1 MANLR
6 DIRNRIDSVENTKQV
21 TRAMKMVAAAKLRR
35 AQERIF
41 DTRPYAYKIREL
53 IEHLKG
59 ELDPTDHPFFEAP
72 EGATGTL
79 IIVITADRGLCGG
92 FNSNVIN
99 TAESLIEDEYPSAH
113 QDDDLFLLVIGEKG
127 DTHFR
132 KRDYRLV
139 GNYEGVFDDLRFGV
153 ARRIVQDAVEGFE
166 RGIWGEV
173 RLVYNEFENTIT
185 QNQIVEPLLP
195 IPEEHF
201 ETPVMEDEGNFVEL
215 SKNGRA
221 IDYLFEPDTRT
232 LLDELVPRFLYYQV
246 WRALLE
252 SNAAEQGA
260 RMVAMDNATENAEEM
275 IEDLTL
281 EYNRARQNA
290 ITMELLDIA
299 SGAEALDESS

>member
-41 DTRPYAYKIREL
+41 QARPYAYKVREL
-53 IEHLKG
+53 TNHLKR
-59 ELDPTDHPFFEAP
+59 ELDPTAHSFFEAP
-72 EGATGTL
+72 EEATGVL
-79 IIVITADRGLCGG
+79 VIVVAADRGLCGS
-92 FNSNVIN
+92 FNSDVFK
-99 TAESLIEDEYPSAH
+99 TAENLIETSYAQERRN
-113 QDDDLFLLVIGEKG
+113 DDLFLLCVGEKAHK
-127 DTHFR
+127 HFQ

-139 GNYEGVFDDLRFGV
+139 GDYQGIFDDLNFNV
-153 ARRIVQDAVEGFE
+153 ARQVVQDAVEGFE

-173 RLVYNEFENTIT
+173 TLVYNEFKNTIV

-195 IPEEHF
+195 IPEERF
-201 ETPVMEDEGNFVEL
+201 ETPVMQEEANVFHLPE
-215 SKNGRA
+215 NGQA
-221 IDYLFEPDTRT
+221 VDYIFEPDARG
-232 LLDELVPRFLYYQV
+232 LLDELVPRFLYYQM

-260 RMVAMDNATENAEEM
+260 RMVAMDNATTNAEEL

-281 EYNRARQNA
+281 EYNRARQSA
-290 ITMELLDIA
+290 ITRELLDIT
-299 SGAEALDESS
+299 SGAEALEESE

>member
-53 IEHLKG
+53 LEHLKG
-59 ELDPTDHPFFEAP
+59 ELDPTVHPLFGAP
-72 EGATGTL
+72 EEAAGTL
-79 IIVITADRGLCGG
+79 IVVVTADRGLCGA
-92 FNSNVIN
+92 FNSNVISR
-99 TAESLIEDEYPSAH
+99 AEEAIEATQAAAAEG
-113 QDDDLFLLVIGEKG
+113 DDLYLLCVGEKG
-127 DTHFR
+127 HKHFQ

-139 GNYEGVFDDLRFGV
+139 GDYRGVFDELTF
-153 ARRIVQDAVEGFE
+153 ARAKQVVQDAVEGFE

-173 RLVYNEFENTIT
+173 KLVYNEFKNTIT
-185 QNQIVEPLLP
+185 QNRIVEPLLP
-195 IPEEHF
+195 ISEERF
-201 ETPVMEDEGNFVEL
+201 QTPVMEEEANHFEL
-215 SKNGRA
+215 PENGQA
-221 IDYLFEPDTRT
+221 TDYIFEPGART

-299 SGAEALDESS
+299 SGAEALDDSN

>member
-6 DIRNRIDSVENTKQV
+6 DIRNRIESVENTKQV

-41 DTRPYAYKIREL
+41 QTRPYAYKIGEL
-53 IEHLKG
+53 INHLKG
-59 ELDPTDHPFFEAP
+59 ELSPTAHPYFQSPEDS
-72 EGATGTL
+72 EGAL
-79 IIVITADRGLCGG
+79 VIVVTADRGLCGG
-92 FNSNVIN
+92 FNSKVMKK
-99 TAESLIEDEYPSAH
+99 AEALIEEKYAEKKKKGELYMLCVGKKGH
-113 QDDDLFLLVIGEKG
+113 KNFEKQD
-127 DTHFR
+127 H
-132 KRDYRLV
+132 RLV
-139 GNYEGVFDDLRFGV
+139 GNYTGVFDDLQFSV
-153 ARRIVQDAVEGFE
+153 AQQVIQDAVEGFE
-166 RGIWGEV
+166 RGIWSEV
-173 RLVYNEFENTIT
+173 KLVYNEFKNTIV

-201 ETPVMEDEGNFVEL
+201 ETPVMQEEANLTALPE
-215 SKNGRA
+215 NGRA
-221 IDYLFEPDTRT
+221 IDYLFEPDARG
-232 LLDELVPRFLYYQV
+232 LLDELVPRFLKYQM

-260 RMVAMDNATENAEEM
+260 RMVAMDNATTNAEEM

-299 SGAEALDESS
+299 SGAEALEDSE

>member
-53 IEHLKG
+53 LEHLKD
-59 ELDPTDHPFFEAP
+59 ELDPTVHPFFQAP
-72 EGATGTL
+72 EEATGTL
-79 IIVITADRGLCGG
+79 IIIVTADRGLCGG

-99 TAESLIEDEYPSAH
+99 KAEQVIEDEYAAGRSR
-113 QDDDLFLLVIGEKG
+113 DDLFLLCVGEKG
-127 DTHFR
+127 HRHFQ
-132 KRDYRLV
+132 KRDHRLV
-139 GNYEGVFDDLRFGV
+139 SDYQGIFDSLSFGV
-153 ARRIVQDAVEGFE
+153 AERIVQDAVEGFE
-166 RGIWGEV
+166 REIWGEV
-173 RLVYNEFENTIT
+173 KVVYNEFKNTIT
-185 QNQIVEPLLP
+185 QHQIVEPLLP
-195 IPEEHF
+195 IPEEQF
-201 ETPVMEDEGNFVEL
+201 QTPVMEEEANLAPLPE
-215 SKNGRA
+215 NGQS
-221 IDYLFEPDTRT
+221 IDYLFEPDART

-281 EYNRARQNA
+281 EFNRARQKA
-290 ITMELLDIA
+290 ITMELLDIV
-299 SGAEALDESS
+299 SGAEALDES

>member
-53 IEHLKG
+53 LEHLKG
-59 ELDPTDHPFFEAP
+59 ELDPTAHPLFEAP
-72 EGATGTL
+72 EDAEGTL
-79 IIVITADRGLCGG
+79 IVVVTADRGLCGG
-92 FNSNVIN
+92 FNSNVISK
-99 TAESLIEDEYPSAH
+99 AEQAIEEAFAAGT
-113 QDDDLFLLVIGEKG
+113 DDLYLLCVGEKG
-127 DTHFR
+127 HRHFQ
-132 KRDYRLV
+132 KTEHPLV
-139 GNYEGVFDDLRFGV
+139 GDYQGIFDNLSFSV
-153 ARRIVQDAVEGFE
+153 AEQIVEDAVEGFE

-173 RLVYNEFENTIT
+173 EVVYNEFKNTIT
-185 QNQIVEPLLP
+185 QNRIVEPLLP
-195 IPEEHF
+195 IPDDRF
-201 ETPVMEDEGNFVEL
+201 QTPVMQEEGNHFEL
-215 SKNGRA
+215 PQNGQA
-221 IDYLFEPDTRT
+221 IDYLFEPTPRT
-232 LLDELVPRFLYYQV
+232 LLDELVPRFLKYQV

>member
-53 IEHLKG
+53 LEHLTE
-59 ELDPTDHPFFEAP
+59 ELDPTMHPFFEAP
-72 EGATGTL
+72 AEAEGTL
-79 IIVITADRGLCGG
+79 VVIITADRGLCGG
-92 FNSNVIN
+92 FNSNVIS
-99 TAESLIEDEYPSAH
+99 TAERVIEDERAAGRD
-113 QDDDLFLLVIGEKG
+113 DDDLYLLCVGEKG
-127 DTHFR
+127 HRHFH
-132 KRDYRLV
+132 KRDHRLV
-139 GNYEGVFDDLRFGV
+139 GDYQGIFDDLSFGV
-153 ARRIVQDAVEGFE
+153 AKQIVQDAVEGFE
-166 RGIWGEV
+166 RGIWGNV
-173 RLVYNEFENTIT
+173 RIVYNEFKNTIT
-185 QNQIVEPLLP
+185 QNRIVEPLLP
-195 IPEEHF
+195 IPEERF
-201 ETPVMEDEGNFVEL
+201 QTPVMEEEADLFEL
-215 SKNGRA
+215 PANGRA
-221 IDYLFEPDTRT
+221 IDYLFEPDART

-299 SGAEALDESS
+299 SGAEALDDST

>member
-6 DIRNRIDSVENTKQV
+6 EIRNRIDSVENTKQV

-41 DTRPYAYKIREL
+41 QTRPYAYKVGEL
-53 IEHLKG
+53 ISHLKS
-59 ELDPTDHPFFEAP
+59 ELDPTAHPFFQAP
-72 EGATGTL
+72 EEAEGTL
-79 IIVITADRGLCGG
+79 VIVVTADRGLCGA

-99 TAESLIEDEYPSAH
+99 TAEDLIETEYPGTH
-113 QDDDLFLLVIGEKG
+113 RQDELFLLCVGEKG
-127 DTHFR
+127 HRHFQ
-132 KRDYRLV
+132 KRDHRLV
-139 GNYEGVFDDLRFGV
+139 GDYQGVFDGLSFDV
-153 ARRIVQDAVEGFE
+153 ARQIIQDAAEGFE

-173 RLVYNEFENTIT
+173 KLVYNEFKNTIV

-195 IPEEHF
+195 IPEERF
-201 ETPVMEDEGNFVEL
+201 ETPAMKEEADLFDL
-215 SKNGRA
+215 PQNGQA
-221 IDYLFEPDTRT
+221 VDYLFEPDARG
-232 LLDELVPRFLYYQV
+232 LLDELVPRYLYYQM

-260 RMVAMDNATENAEEM
+260 RMVAMDNATSNAEEL

-299 SGAEALDESS
+299 SGAEALSDSE